1 MKEYL
6 FFRLYGP
13 IASWGDIAVGVQRPS
28 FDHPSKSA
36 IMGLLAAALG
46 IKRNEEEKHT
56 ALVNSY
62 NFAVMIN
69 SSGILLRDY
78 HTVQVPS
85 QSIIKKQKHVLTR
98 KDELDFPPNELNTVI
113 SSRDYYC
120 DSVYTVCLWCRN
132 GEPAYA
138 LRLLKD
144 KILEPEFTLYL
155 GRKSCPLSLPL
166 QPEIITD
173 SNIKDAYAKVRFKDP
188 EFIASLLKT
197 ENVRLFW
204 EDDDDSLK
212 ENHVIL
218 RRDGILSRKRWQ
230 FEERA
235 EKYSMVNW
243 GNTNVY

>member
-78 HTVQVPS
+78 HTVQ
-85 QSIIKKQKHVLTR
+85 
-98 KDELDFPPNELNTVI
+98 D
-113 SSRDYYC
+113 
-120 DSVYTVCLWCRN
+120 
-132 GEPAYA
+132 
-138 LRLLKD
+138 
-144 KILEPEFTLYL
+144 
-155 GRKSCPLSLPL
+155 RKS
-166 QPEIITD
+166 
-173 SNIKDAYAKVRFKDP
+173 V
-188 EFIASLLKT
+188 
-197 ENVRLFW
+197 V
-204 EDDDDSLK
+204 
-212 ENHVIL
+212 
-218 RRDGILSRKRWQ
+218 
-230 FEERA
+230 
-235 EKYSMVNW
+235 
-243 GNTNVY
+243 